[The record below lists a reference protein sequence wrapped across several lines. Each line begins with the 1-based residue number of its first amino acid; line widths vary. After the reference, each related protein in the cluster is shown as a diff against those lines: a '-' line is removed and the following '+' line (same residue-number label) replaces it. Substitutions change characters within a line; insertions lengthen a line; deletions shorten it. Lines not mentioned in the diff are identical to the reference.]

1 VRGGWLLLAAGAA
14 AAATLLLVPARSRS
28 RRRATA
34 GSRHLLAVAAGG
46 AVAVAVTG
54 LRGVHLAL
62 ASVLVAAGW
71 ALLRLL
77 ARGRAERAANVRRR
91 LVVDYAEAL
100 AGELRAGQPVVT
112 AVERASA
119 SWPESAVVVTAA
131 TLDADVA
138 AALRRL
144 GAEPGGAALRRL
156 AAAWELCAATGAGLA
171 FAVEQ
176 VVETARVEQRT
187 VSMVQGELAS
197 ARATARL
204 VATLPVVVLV
214 AAQGMGAGSW
224 EFLTSTSAG
233 VGCLA
238 AGLALA
244 LLGMW
249 WIDRIATAA
258 VEGAP

>member
-1 VRGGWLLLAAGAA
+1 MRGGWLLVGATAAAGAA
-14 AAATLLLVPARSRS
+14 LLLVPVRKRSPRRGTARSR
-28 RRRATA
+28 
-34 GSRHLLAVAAGG
+34 HVLAVAAGG
-46 AVAVAVTG
+46 SAAVAVAG

-62 ASVLVAAGW
+62 AVVLLGAGW

-77 ARGRAERAANVRRR
+77 ARGRAERAASVRRR

-100 AGELRAGQPVVT
+100 AGELRAGQPVLT
-112 AVERASA
+112 ALERASS

-131 TLDADVA
+131 TLDADVP

-144 GAEPGGAALRRL
+144 GAAPGGGALRRL
-156 AAAWELCAATGAGLA
+156 AAAWELCASTGAGLA

-187 VSMVQGELAS
+187 TSMVQGELAS

-204 VATLPVVVLV
+204 VAALPVVVLV
-214 AAQGMGAGSW
+214 AAQGMGASAW
-224 EFLTSTSAG
+224 EFLTSTPVG

-249 WIDRIATAA
+249 WIDRIAAAA
-258 VEGAP
+258 VDGGP

>member
-1 VRGGWLLLAAGAA
+1 MRGAWLVAAAVAAAGAA
-14 AAATLLLVPARSRS
+14 VLFVPVRGRSSRNGPVRSPHLAAMAVGT
-28 RRRATA
+28 TTT
-34 GSRHLLAVAAGG
+34 LAV
-46 AVAVAVTG
+46 VG

-62 ASVLVAAGW
+62 ALVLLAAGW
-71 ALLRLL
+71 ALLRMV
-77 ARGRAERAANVRRR
+77 ARSKAERAAAVRRR

-100 AGELRAGQPVVT
+100 AGELRAGQPVLT
-112 AVERASA
+112 ALERASP
-119 SWPESAVVVTAA
+119 SWPESGAVVAAA

-144 GAEPGGAALRRL
+144 GNEPGGGALHRL
-156 AAAWELCAATGAGLA
+156 AGAWELCAATGAGLA

-187 VSMVQGELAS
+187 ASMVQGELAS

-204 VATLPVVVLV
+204 VASLPVIVLL
-214 AAQGMGAGSW
+214 AAQGMGASSW
-224 EFLTSTSAG
+224 EFLTATPAG

-238 AGLALA
+238 AGLGLA

-249 WIDRIATAA
+249 WIDRIAAAA
-258 VEGAP
+258 VEGAL

>member
-1 VRGGWLLLAAGAA
+1 VRGGLLLLAAVAAAGAA
-14 AAATLLLVPARSRS
+14 LLLVPP
-28 RRRATA
+28 RRTGPRRGTDF
-34 GSRHLLAVAAGG
+34 RRLLAVGGGG
-46 AVAVAVTG
+46 AVVVAVVG

-62 ASVLVAAGW
+62 ATVLLAAGW
-71 ALLRLL
+71 ALLRLVE
-77 ARGRAERAANVRRR
+77 RGRAERAAGVRRR

-100 AGELRAGQPVVT
+100 AGELRAGQPVLA
-112 AVERASA
+112 AVQRASP

-131 TLDADVA
+131 ALDADVP

-156 AAAWELCAATGAGLA
+156 AAAWELCAATGSGLA

-187 VSMVQGELAS
+187 ASMVQGELAS

-224 EFLTSTSAG
+224 EFLTSTTAG

-238 AGLALA
+238 AGLGLA

-249 WIDRIATAA
+249 WIDRIAAAA
-258 VEGAP
+258 VDGAP

>member
-1 VRGGWLLLAAGAA
+1 MRAGWLLVAAVAAAGAA
-14 AAATLLLVPARSRS
+14 LLLVPVRSWSPQRRTLRS
-28 RRRATA
+28 RR
-34 GSRHLLAVAAGG
+34 LLAVAAGG
-46 AVAVAVTG
+46 SAAVAVAG

-62 ASVLVAAGW
+62 AVVLLGAGW
-71 ALLRLL
+71 ALVRMLS
-77 ARGRAERAANVRRR
+77 RGRAERAASARRR
-91 LVVDYAEAL
+91 LVADYAEAL
-100 AGELRAGQPVVT
+100 AGELRAGQPVLT
-112 AVERASA
+112 ALQRATP
-119 SWPESAVVVTAA
+119 SWPESAAVVTAA
-131 TLDADVA
+131 TLDADVP

-144 GAEPGGAALRRL
+144 GAAPGGGALRRL

-187 VSMVQGELAS
+187 TSMVQGELAS

-204 VATLPVVVLV
+204 VAVLPVVVLV
-214 AAQGMGAGSW
+214 AAQGMGARSW
-224 EFLTSTSAG
+224 EFLMSTPLG

-249 WIDRIATAA
+249 WIDRIAAAA